1 MKSSNS
7 SRPLFCFFFRRI
19 GYYRF
24 AAGVFAVALFC
35 FLAPCF
41 LSEAQTREY
50 IHLYVGVADSKG
62 SIVDTL
68 TEKDFLLKENDKP
81 VAIRSL
87 KFQRNTPISLG
98 ILIDISRSMGVE
110 NTKLALQLVKSLAEI
125 MKSPD
130 ELFIMAFSEDAELVV
145 DLISPEDYLEEALDH
160 LGTGGPTYT
169 ALAVDRGMAKLR
181 EARNPRRVLMIFSA
195 GRDKA
200 GPATREHIGRNRLP
214 IYSLQLAGTGG
225 LMGAYDSLG
234 SLNIRGSALKI
245 FAEQSGGRV
254 GAGDHLE
261 AVFPQLKKFYQE
273 WKNPYLLEYESP
285 NTKQDGKFRKI
296 SLEPISAGVEIL
308 CLQKYFVPLNRRT
321 TGPETQPPR

>member
-1 MKSSNS
+1 MKSPNS
-7 SRPLFCFFFRRI
+7 SRSLIFAFFRRI
-19 GYYRF
+19 SCF
-24 AAGVFAVALFC
+24 STAAGVFAVALFC
-35 FLAPCF
+35 SPPFRFMP
-41 LSEAQTREY
+41 EAQSHAEMR
-50 IHLYVGVADSKG
+50 LYFGAEDSTG
-62 SIVDTL
+62 TIVDTL
-68 TEKDFLLKENDKP
+68 TEKDFVLKENDSP
-81 VAIRSL
+81 VPIRSL
-87 KFQRNTPISLG
+87 KFQRNTPLSLG

-181 EARNPRRVLMIFSA
+181 EGRNPRRVLMIFSA

-214 IYSLQLAGTGG
+214 IYSLQLSGTGG
-225 LMGAYDSLG
+225 LVGAYDSLG

-245 FAEQSGGRV
+245 FAEQSGGKV
-254 GAGDHLE
+254 GAGEHLE
-261 AVFPQLKKFYQE
+261 AAFPQLRKFYQE

-296 SLEPISAGVEIL
+296 SLEPISGEVKVL
-308 CLQKYFVPLNRRT
+308 CLQKYFIPLNRRAK
-321 TGPETQPPR
+321 GPGTQP